1 MLGNFNFLLL
11 SLWTLFGWQGINLF
25 MIEFSLPMRKLYIK
39 QISFTSDFA
48 LWGLVLCSSSFS
60 LDASR
65 QNFDVAMRGTFA
77 VAATVLNDEQGNI
90 IQAVTQKLV
99 SIPLMRLL
107 AKLLLPFWLLDWLL
121 LLVVENCFLRV
132 MLF

>member
-1 MLGNFNFLLL
+1 
-11 SLWTLFGWQGINLF
+11 
-25 MIEFSLPMRKLYIK
+25 
-39 QISFTSDFA
+39 
-48 LWGLVLCSSSFS
+48 VLCSSSFS

>member
-1 MLGNFNFLLL
+1 
-11 SLWTLFGWQGINLF
+11 
-25 MIEFSLPMRKLYIK
+25 
-39 QISFTSDFA
+39 
-48 LWGLVLCSSSFS
+48 VLCSSSFS

-99 SIPLMRLL
+99 STDAFIGKAFAAILASRLVAFYFL
-107 AKLLLPFWLLDWLL
+107 VFCKLYLQ
-121 LLVVENCFLRV
+121 
-132 MLF
+132 